1 MTQGEDG
8 ARFDYIIVGAGS
20 AGCVLADR
28 LSRNPSNRVLLI
40 EAGGR
45 DKDPMI
51 KIPKGFAKTLANPD
65 YTWYFP
71 TEIFG
76 PHDTSEVWMRG
87 KTLGGSSAV
96 NGMVY
101 NRGTQPDWDS
111 LEALG
116 NPGWGW
122 AEIVDAYKHIE
133 NNELGATS
141 TRGAGGPVTISSD
154 QRRDDSLCEEYIES
168 AVKLGMKRVD
178 DYNEADGERVGY
190 TMANIKNGRRVSAAH
205 AFLHPAEK
213 RANLTVAINSTATR
227 VLFDGDR
234 ASGVEVRTGDQTV
247 QYHASRDIVLSLGS
261 VQTPKLLQLS
271 GIGPSDVLKS
281 VGIDVRVDSPNVGGH
296 MREHRCVV
304 AQFRLNADL
313 GYNRKLA
320 TKTRQNLEGV
330 RYLATRRGP
339 LSAPCFDVVGF
350 VKTDPGLDRP
360 DGQILMGPYSVSSHS
375 SNVEMEREPGIQCL
389 GFILR
394 TDSEGYMQIRSTDPD
409 APIAIE
415 PQYYTTP
422 HDQKVAAGLFNKM
435 RELFTQEPIAR
446 RVAYETSPGKD
457 VASDQQIVD
466 HFVDA
471 GWTGFH
477 AIGTCAMGPDDNSV
491 IDSELRVRGV
501 QNLRVMDASVLPI
514 MIAGNLNAPMMAM
527 AWRFSDMLLGD
538 AASPSSS

>member
-1 MTQGEDG
+1 MTAE
-8 ARFDYIIVGAGS
+8 FDYIIVGAGS

-28 LSRNPSNRVLLI
+28 LSRNPGNRVLLI

-71 TEIFG
+71 TETFG

-141 TRGAGGPVTISSD
+141 TRGAGGPINVSSD
-154 QRRDDSLCEEYIES
+154 TRRDDSLCEEYIES
-168 AVKLGMKRVD
+168 AVKLGMRRVD
-178 DYNEADGERVGY
+178 DYNESDDERVGY
-190 TMANIKNGRRVSAAH
+190 TMANIKNGRRVSSAH

-213 RANLTVAINSTATR
+213 RANLTVATNSTATR

-234 ASGVEVRTGDQTV
+234 ASGVEVRTGDRTV
-247 QYHASRDIVLSLGS
+247 QYHAAREVILSLGS

-271 GIGPSDVLKS
+271 GIGPSDVLS
-281 VGIDVRVDSPNVGGH
+281 GVGIDVRVDSPNVGGR

-350 VKTDPGLDRP
+350 LKTDPGLDRP

-375 SNVEMEREPGIQCL
+375 SKVEMEREPGIQCL

-394 TDSEGYMQIRSTDPD
+394 PDSEGYMQIRSADPD

-415 PQYYTTP
+415 PQYYSTP
-422 HDQKVAAGLFNKM
+422 YDQKVAAGLFGKI
-435 RELFTQEPIAR
+435 REVFTQEPIVR
-446 RVAYETSPGKD
+446 RVAYETTPGKD
-457 VASDQQIVD
+457 VASDRQIVD
-466 HFVDA
+466 HFVDE

-477 AIGTCAMGPDDNSV
+477 AIGTCAMGPQEDAV

-538 AASPSSS
+538 TGSATKG